1 MSLAVR
7 TEITRR
13 IPGII
18 ESADLEKCTV
28 KILQRQLEEGLKRD
42 LGEHTDFIR
51 LTVRDDD
58 DDDAMRGTMRG
69 TMRGIVDARDERIV
83 DAREGRGGDLESAGE
98 SDRACARAFHIHA
111 ALAFIRAS
119 VQTRAGETMRET
131 RGLTERCRRDAC
143 RWSTSFE
150 TRTRETRGRR
160 KSTPRR
166 KEARRKD
173 AARQRKL

>member
-1 MSLAVR
+1 MDADQMSLAVR

-58 DDDAMRGTMRG
+58 DDDDAMRGTMGRDDGRDRG
-69 TMRGIVDARDERIV
+69 RTALKESWTRATEGGER
-83 DAREGRGGDLESAGE
+83 AGG
-98 SDRACARAFHIHA
+98 SDHACARAFAHSRA
-111 ALAFIRAS
+111 NACARMRVPSRGIRVHS
-119 VQTRAGETMRET
+119 RVRSDAGWET
-131 RGLTERCRRDAC
+131 RCERRAD
-143 RWSTSFE
+143 
-150 TRTRETRGRR
+150 
-160 KSTPRR
+160 
-166 KEARRKD
+166 
-173 AARQRKL
+173 

>member
-1 MSLAVR
+1 MNADQMSLAVR

-58 DDDAMRGTMRG
+58 GFDDDDAMRGTMG
-69 TMRGIVDARDERIV
+69 GMMRGFVDARDEGIV
-83 DAREGRGGDLESAGE
+83 DAREGGGGERG
-98 SDRACARAFHIHA
+98 
-111 ALAFIRAS
+111 
-119 VQTRAGETMRET
+119 
-131 RGLTERCRRDAC
+131 
-143 RWSTSFE
+143 
-150 TRTRETRGRR
+150 
-160 KSTPRR
+160 
-166 KEARRKD
+166 
-173 AARQRKL
+173 

>member
-1 MSLAVR
+1 MNADQMSLAVR

-58 DDDAMRGTMRG
+58 GFDDDDAIMACDLAYQLWKPE
-69 TMRGIVDARDERIV
+69 DAYM
-83 DAREGRGGDLESAGE
+83 GRGENNGK
-98 SDRACARAFHIHA
+98 
-111 ALAFIRAS
+111 
-119 VQTRAGETMRET
+119 
-131 RGLTERCRRDAC
+131 RR
-143 RWSTSFE
+143 R
-150 TRTRETRGRR
+150 
-160 KSTPRR
+160 
-166 KEARRKD
+166 
-173 AARQRKL
+173 

>member
-1 MSLAVR
+1 MDADQMSLAVR

-58 DDDAMRGTMRG
+58 DVDDDAMRGTMG
-69 TMRGIVDARDERIV
+69 GMMRGIVDARDEGIV
-83 DAREGRGGDLESAGE
+83 DAREGGGGKRG
-98 SDRACARAFHIHA
+98 
-111 ALAFIRAS
+111 
-119 VQTRAGETMRET
+119 
-131 RGLTERCRRDAC
+131 
-143 RWSTSFE
+143 
-150 TRTRETRGRR
+150 
-160 KSTPRR
+160 
-166 KEARRKD
+166 
-173 AARQRKL
+173 

>member
-1 MSLAVR
+1 MDADQMSLAVR

-58 DDDAMRGTMRG
+58 DDDAMRGTMGG

-83 DAREGRGGDLESAGE
+83 YAREGRGGDVESAGE
-98 SDRACARAFHIHA
+98 SEHAFARAFAH
-111 ALAFIRAS
+111 
-119 VQTRAGETMRET
+119 
-131 RGLTERCRRDAC
+131 
-143 RWSTSFE
+143 SFA
-150 TRTRETRGRR
+150 RPFRRGRE
-160 KSTPRR
+160 RR
-166 KEARRKD
+166 CERRAD
-173 AARQRKL
+173 

>member
-1 MSLAVR
+1 MDADQMSLAVR

-58 DDDAMRGTMRG
+58 GFDDDAMRGTMGRDDGRDCGRTALKESWTRATEGGGARG
-69 TMRGIVDARDERIV
+69 WERSRVRARIRAF
-83 DAREGRGGDLESAGE
+83 ARE
-98 SDRACARAFHIHA
+98 
-111 ALAFIRAS
+111 
-119 VQTRAGETMRET
+119 
-131 RGLTERCRRDAC
+131 
-143 RWSTSFE
+143 
-150 TRTRETRGRR
+150 
-160 KSTPRR
+160 
-166 KEARRKD
+166 
-173 AARQRKL
+173 

>member
-1 MSLAVR
+1 MNRECHTSTRMASSTTRVAMDADQMSLAVR

-58 DDDAMRGTMRG
+58 DDDDAMRGTMGRDDGRDRG
-69 TMRGIVDARDERIV
+69 RTALKESWTRATEGGER
-83 DAREGRGGDLESAGE
+83 AGG
-98 SDRACARAFHIHA
+98 SDHACVRAFAHSRANACARMRVPSRG
-111 ALAFIRAS
+111 IRVHS
-119 VQTRAGETMRET
+119 RVRSDAGWET
-131 RGLTERCRRDAC
+131 RCERRAD
-143 RWSTSFE
+143 
-150 TRTRETRGRR
+150 
-160 KSTPRR
+160 
-166 KEARRKD
+166 
-173 AARQRKL
+173 

>member
-1 MSLAVR
+1 MDADQMSLAVR

-69 TMRGIVDARDERIV
+69 IVDARRTNRLR
-83 DAREGRGGDLESAGE
+83 ARR
-98 SDRACARAFHIHA
+98 
-111 ALAFIRAS
+111 
-119 VQTRAGETMRET
+119 
-131 RGLTERCRRDAC
+131 
-143 RWSTSFE
+143 
-150 TRTRETRGRR
+150 TRGRLGER
-160 KSTPRR
+160 GRERSRIRARALAHSRARVHCHSFARPFRR
-166 KEARRKD
+166 GRERRRERCAD
-173 AARQRKL
+173 

>member
-1 MSLAVR
+1 MNRECHTSTRMASSTTRVAMNADQMSLAVR

-58 DDDAMRGTMRG
+58 GFDDDAMRGTMG
-69 TMRGIVDARDERIV
+69 GMMRGIVDARDEGIV
-83 DAREGRGGDLESAGE
+83 DAREGGGGERG
-98 SDRACARAFHIHA
+98 
-111 ALAFIRAS
+111 
-119 VQTRAGETMRET
+119 
-131 RGLTERCRRDAC
+131 
-143 RWSTSFE
+143 
-150 TRTRETRGRR
+150 
-160 KSTPRR
+160 
-166 KEARRKD
+166 
-173 AARQRKL
+173 